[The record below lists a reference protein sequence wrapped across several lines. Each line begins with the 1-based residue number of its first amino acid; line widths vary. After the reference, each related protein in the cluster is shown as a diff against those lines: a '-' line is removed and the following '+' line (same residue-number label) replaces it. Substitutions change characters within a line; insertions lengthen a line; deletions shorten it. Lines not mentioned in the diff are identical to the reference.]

1 MAELRQEEQAAQLVS
16 QMNKEIYWTGWY
28 ACGNN
33 IQWTTAS
40 EEEKKKQIEQEKT

>member
-1 MAELRQEEQAAQLVS
+1 LDELKEQGAELVKQL
-16 QMNKEIYWTGWY
+16 NKEIHMTGWY
-28 ACGNN
+28 ECGNN